1 MNIPVGVDSFKY
13 ADVPMAGAGVVIR
26 GFSCGSVLVG
36 YLPPPRRLCFHFC
49 LFVCLFVSLFVFS
62 RITQYLLDRFSHK
75 SAESDTWAGRTPQ
88 ILIVIRITLWLG
100 LRLTFCVIAVGT
112 LLRLGESFSATLGL
126 FYRVFV

>member
-1 MNIPVGVDSFKY
+1 M
-13 ADVPMAGAGVVIR
+13 
-26 GFSCGSVLVG
+26 FSL
-36 YLPPPRRLCFHFC
+36 

-112 LLRLGESFSATLGL
+112 LLQLGESFSATTGSVLPGVCLTAMKQALGGDANTARWL
-126 FYRVFV
+126 